1 MGKTVDI
8 SIKTKIPFSVSAQD
22 NIPESKNEFGKK
34 ILRNL
39 PFARRGY
46 VFKDK
51 EVQKYYTKM
60 TEWYTPIPSYV
71 PDVQQLLDEEKEW
84 VKKYK

>member
-1 MGKTVDI
+1 
-8 SIKTKIPFSVSAQD
+8 
-22 NIPESKNEFGKK
+22 
-34 ILRNL
+34 
-39 PFARRGY
+39 